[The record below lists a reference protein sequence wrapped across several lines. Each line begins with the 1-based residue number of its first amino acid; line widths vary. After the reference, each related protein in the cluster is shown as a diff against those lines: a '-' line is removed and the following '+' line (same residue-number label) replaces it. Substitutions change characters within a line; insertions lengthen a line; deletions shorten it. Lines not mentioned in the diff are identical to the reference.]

1 MDKWYGKPI
10 KKALSIL
17 HAKNKCLGKTML
29 YSNIE
34 DSLMIF
40 TQRCA
45 KGGRLEIN
53 QFYMWV
59 IKYLDSYQSTV
70 TFELSEQLIRKNLAY
85 AEKEKPYSIISSL
98 LSMCSNTHRHVWD
111 TDDCIP
117 GLREVHSIS
126 VPSALPC
133 SFNHSFL

>member
-17 HAKNKCLGKTML
+17 HAKNKRLGKTTL

-40 TQRCA
+40 TQSCA

-53 QFYMWV
+53 QFHMWV

-70 TFELSEQLIRKNLAY
+70 TFELNEQLVRKNLAY
-85 AEKEKPYSIISSL
+85 AEKEKPYSITSSL
-98 LSMCSNTHRHVWD
+98 LSMCSNTH
-111 TDDCIP
+111 
-117 GLREVHSIS
+117 
-126 VPSALPC
+126 
-133 SFNHSFL
+133 